1 MTVLRRTF
9 LAFLFLTLALVANA
23 QAREI
28 TLFDSEGEAVAYID
42 TSDDATIYLWSGKP
56 AAYLDGKSIYGFN
69 RKHLGWFE
77 QGVVRDHNG
86 NGVGFIQG
94 AVSKLIRLEG
104 LKSLK
109 SLNPLKS
116 LKELEPLKPLNSNQ
130 WSRLPLE
137 LFLLS
142 GSE

>member
-1 MTVLRRTF
+1 MTLLRRSF
-9 LAFLFLTLALVANA
+9 LAALCLALAFATNA

-42 TSDDATIYLWSGKP
+42 TSDEATIYLWSGKP
-56 AAYLDGKSIYGFN
+56 VTYLDGNSIYGFN
-69 RKHLGWFE
+69 GKHLGWFD
-77 QGVVRDHNG
+77 QGVIRDHNG

-94 AVSKLIRLEG
+94 AVNKLTRLEG

-109 SLNPLKS
+109 SLKPLKS
-116 LKELEPLKPLNSNQ
+116 LKELEPLKSLNSSQ

-142 GSE
+142 GSN

>member
-1 MTVLRRTF
+1 MTCLRRKF
-9 LAFLFLTLALVANA
+9 LIILFLVFAFTASA

-42 TSDDATIYLWSGKP
+42 TSDDATIYLWSGNP
-56 AAYLDGKSIYGFN
+56 VAYFDGKNIYGFN
-69 RKHLGWFE
+69 GKHLGWFD
-77 QGVVRDHNG
+77 QGVIRDHSG

-94 AVSKLIRLEG
+94 AVNKLTRLES

-109 SLNPLKS
+109 SLKPLKS

-137 LFLLS
+137 LFLMA
-142 GSE
+142 GSN

>member
-1 MTVLRRTF
+1 VLSRSF
-9 LAFLFLTLALVANA
+9 FVFLFLALAFVANA

-28 TLFDSEGEAVAYID
+28 TLFDSEGEVVAYID

-56 AAYLDGKSIYGFN
+56 VAYLDGKSMYGFN
-69 RKHLGWFE
+69 GKHLGWFD
-77 QGVVRDHNG
+77 QGVIRDHNG

-94 AVSKLIRLEG
+94 AISKLTRLEG

-109 SLNPLKS
+109 SLKPLKS

-130 WSRLPLE
+130 WARLPLE

-142 GSE
+142 GSD